1 MSNARLL
8 VMMSLV
14 STANSS
20 PVSGVEQRLPS
31 DELLVHGPHT
41 NQGKEERV
49 KAVDDR
55 VDEVA
60 GKDGGQVEAETGG
73 DGHEHE
79 AGDEGLGHQGEE
91 GEGRDQGEDHAEGPG
106 EHGGELAE
114 PLHQH
119 LGHNKVKVLML

>member
-1 MSNARLL
+1 MSP
-8 VMMSLV
+8 V

-31 DELLVHGPHT
+31 DELLVHGPDT

-55 VDEVA
+55 VDEVT
-60 GKDGGQVEAETGG
+60 GEDGGQVEAETGG
-73 DGHEHE
+73 DDHEHE
-79 AGDEGLGHQGEE
+79 AGDEGLGHHGEE

-106 EHGGELAE
+106 EHGGELPE

-119 LGHNKVKVLML
+119 LGHNKVEVLML

>member
-1 MSNARLL
+1 MS
-8 VMMSLV
+8 SV
-14 STANSS
+14 STTKSS

-60 GKDGGQVEAETGG
+60 GKDGWQVQAETGG
-73 DGHEHE
+73 DDHEHE

-119 LGHNKVKVLML
+119 LGHNKVLML

>member
-1 MSNARLL
+1 MST
-8 VMMSLV
+8 V

-31 DELLVHGPHT
+31 DELLVHGPDT
-41 NQGKEERV
+41 NQGQEERV

-60 GKDGGQVEAETGG
+60 GEDGGQVQAKTGG
-73 DGHEHE
+73 DDHEHE
-79 AGDEGLGHQGEE
+79 AGDETLGHQGEE

-106 EHGGELAE
+106 EHSGELAE
-114 PLHQH
+114 PLHH
-119 LGHNKVKVLML
+119 NLGDNKVEVLML

>member
-1 MSNARLL
+1 MS
-8 VMMSLV
+8 SV

-31 DELLVHGPHT
+31 DELLVHGPDT
-41 NQGKEERV
+41 DQGQEERV

-60 GKDGGQVEAETGG
+60 GKDGGQVQAEAGG
-73 DGHEHE
+73 DDHEHE
-79 AGDEGLGHQGEE
+79 AGDESLGHQGEE

-106 EHGGELAE
+106 EHGRELPE
-114 PLHQH
+114 PLNNN
-119 LGHNKVKVLML
+119 LGDNKVEVLML